1 MPGQAES
8 PLSAFQL
15 LLSRYWWERCRSRE
29 SPETVGGGISMRCW
43 AVTTVALAAVVG
55 ISLAMQPAVA
65 QDRARTSTSGT
76 TAAAE
81 DVKFIEKAASG
92 GLHEVQL
99 GQLATER
106 AMDPEVKKFGEMMV
120 TDHGKVNKELVAVA
134 QQMGVKVPTQM
145 NAEHQAEYNKFT
157 TVKGQAFDQAYIK
170 HMVDDHKKDVDEFK
184 KAGESAKDSRLRT
197 FASKTLPVVREHLT
211 KAEQIASRLKVK

>member
-1 MPGQAES
+1 MKH
-8 PLSAFQL
+8 
-15 LLSRYWWERCRSRE
+15 
-29 SPETVGGGISMRCW
+29 W
-43 AVTTVALAAVVG
+43 AMTTIGLTAMVG
-55 ISLAMQPAVA
+55 IGLALQPAVA
-65 QDRARTSTSGT
+65 QDKTRTSATGT

-92 GLHEVQL
+92 GLHEVHL

-120 TDHGKVNKELVAVA
+120 TDHGKASKELKAVA
-134 QQMGVKVPTQM
+134 QQMGVKVPTEM
-145 NAEHQAEYNKFT
+145 NAEHQAEYTKFT
-157 TVKGQAFDQAYIK
+157 TMKGQTFDQAYIK
-170 HMVDDHKKDVDEFK
+170 HMVDDHKKGVEEFTK
-184 KAGESAKDSRLRT
+184 TSETAKDSRLRT